1 VAEEAADRGCADQRA
16 SPNGWKHFDLAERA
30 ARFGYWRTTL
40 ADGKMFW
47 SDGMYRL
54 LGTDPSTQLPDSDWL
69 LDQINPDDVRELQER
84 IAAAVETRSSFT
96 YRTRAKSPDAIAQIV
111 ETVGE
116 IDVGPDGNVVAIVG
130 VCTDITAQVTA
141 EAEREIAKERYRVMA
156 EGASDIIVLHEN
168 DQIVCASSAL
178 ERLLGRK
185 PEEMQQGRYLELV
198 HPDDL
203 DEAMKVRGR
212 PPPGETRTAVYRIR
226 HADGQ
231 YIWFETSTR
240 GVYDETTGEFL
251 KEIAVARDV
260 TERKAQELEM
270 RAAQLK
276 AEAANRA
283 KSLFLANMSHE
294 LRTPLNAIMG
304 FADMM
309 RQHVFGIL
317 GDARYDGYAAEIH
330 NSAKLLMGRITD
342 VLEIANIEAGMLELA
357 LEPVDLRDVVDAC
370 AHEVGEAF
378 RKRAISLA
386 RHVDDACTVTA
397 DRHALRQILLQLL
410 SNALKFTAPGGHVS
424 VDAGNSGSCTVLT
437 VRDDGIGIPASELPR
452 LGRPFEQV
460 CAERY
465 LTKNGQGLGLALVRA
480 LVEKHG
486 GSFAIEGELEKGT
499 CIRIELPRGAH
510 QTADAAPSKGA
521 PRFRRAG

>member
-1 VAEEAADRGCADQRA
+1 MRDEGADRSRADQA
-16 SPNGWKHFDLAERA
+16 PSPNGWKHFDLAERA

-54 LGTDPSTQLPDSDWL
+54 LGIDPASQPPDSDWL
-69 LDQINPDDVRELQER
+69 LDQINPDDVRELRQR
-84 IAAAVETRSSFT
+84 IAAAVESRSSFC
-96 YRTRAKSPDAIAQIV
+96 YRTRAKSADAVAQIV

-116 IDVGPDGNVVAIVG
+116 VDVDPDGYVVAIVG

-156 EGASDIIVLHEN
+156 EEASDIIVLHEN
-168 DQIVCASSAL
+168 DRIVCASSAL

-203 DEAMKVRGR
+203 DEALKVRGR

-304 FADMM
+304 FSDMM
-309 RQHVFGIL
+309 RQHVFGGL
-317 GDARYDGYAAEIH
+317 GDTRYDSYANEIH
-330 NSAKLLMGRITD
+330 NSAKLLMERITD
-342 VLEIANIEAGMLELA
+342 VLEIANIEAGMLELEI
-357 LEPVDLRDVVDAC
+357 EPVSLRDVVDAC
-370 AHEVGEAF
+370 TREVGDAF
-378 RKRAISLA
+378 RQRAISLA
-386 RHVDDACTVTA
+386 GEVDEPCIVAG
-397 DRHALRQILLQLL
+397 DRRALRQILLQLL

-424 VDAGNSGSCTVLT
+424 VSAHRAGGCTVL
-437 VRDDGIGIPASELPR
+437 VVSDDGIGIPVSELPR

-480 LVEKHG
+480 LVEKQG
-486 GSFAIEGELEKGT
+486 GSFAIQSEPGKGT
-499 CIRIELPRGAH
+499 CIRIEFAPPLHRSG
-510 QTADAAPSKGA
+510 DAAASAHAPSL
-521 PRFRRAG
+521 RRAG